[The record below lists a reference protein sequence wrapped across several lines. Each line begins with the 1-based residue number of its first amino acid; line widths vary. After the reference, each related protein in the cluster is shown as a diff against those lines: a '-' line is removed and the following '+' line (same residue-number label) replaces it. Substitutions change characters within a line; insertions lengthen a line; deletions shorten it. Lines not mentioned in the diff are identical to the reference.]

1 VVMVPERG
9 CGLIVV
15 VDVVAAAAWDVPL
28 FGETIVFR
36 ATVSAVQMSDGT
48 NFGVGGIE
56 HVVVSAIGCGIDGQ
70 QMFLWQS
77 VCEANSRGDAALSFD
92 SDTGVAAVV
101 APHCGHGQL
110 AVQASLEL
118 RHRDVS
124 GSFCIRSDD
133 DRQRQRI
140 DVFGKR
146 GGIDWHRQTGSAG
159 GLR

>member
-1 VVMVPERG
+1 MVMVPERG
-9 CGLIVV
+9 CGLTVV
-15 VDVVAAAAWDVPL
+15 VDVVTAAAGDVPL

-36 ATVSAVQMSDGT
+36 ATVSAVKVCDGAD
-48 NFGVGGIE
+48 FGVGGIE
-56 HVVVSAIGCGIDGQ
+56 HVVVGTIDCGINGQ
-70 QMFLWQS
+70 QMFLWQG

-101 APHCGHGQL
+101 APHRGHGQL

-124 GSFCIRSDD
+124 GSFCIGPDD
-133 DRQRQRI
+133 GGQRQRI

-146 GGIDWHRQTGSAG
+146 GSIDWHRQTGSAG